1 MTRSFVWGLFLAF
14 LLPYT
19 GKGQALQ
26 VPHYGEGEGETLRY
40 YTTTRLETGEVLP
53 WFPIKDV
60 VVTARRTFKT
70 EEDRLNYLRL
80 ERNVLRVLPYAIY
93 AQKRYE
99 QLDREIALAS
109 SKREEKRLI
118 RACEDEIKEKFRTE
132 IKNLSISQGAIL
144 IKLVQRQTGNS
155 SYELVREMKGGLSA
169 FFYQSVAKVFGHN
182 LKSVYDPEEDYE
194 IENIIRGYERI
205 RPIKNLYNY

>member
-1 MTRSFVWGLFLAF
+1 MKGSFIAGVLFVC
-14 LLPYT
+14 LLPLAA
-19 GKGQALQ
+19 GAQALQ
-26 VPHYGEGEGETLRY
+26 VPHYGEGEGETIQHY
-40 YTTTRLETGEVLP
+40 PTTRLESGEVVA
-53 WFPIKDV
+53 WFPIEDV
-60 VVTARRTFKT
+60 VVTARRTFKS

-99 QLDREIALAS
+99 QLDREIALAAS
-109 SKREEKRLI
+109 SREEKRLI
-118 RACEDEIKEKFRTE
+118 SACEEEIKEKFRTE

-155 SYELVREMKGGLSA
+155 SYELVKEMKGGLSA

-205 RPIKNLYNY
+205 RPIRNLYNY

>member
-1 MTRSFVWGLFLAF
+1 MKRSFAWGLWVLL
-14 LLPYT
+14 LLPFW
-19 GKGQALQ
+19 GKAQALQ
-26 VPHYGEGEGETLRY
+26 VPHYGDGEGGTILNY
-40 YTTTRLETGEVLP
+40 PTTRLETGEVVP

-70 EEDRLNYLRL
+70 EEDRLKYLRL

-99 QLDREIALAS
+99 QLDRDIALVS
-109 SKREEKRLI
+109 SKREERRLI
-118 RACEDEIKEKFRTE
+118 KACEDEIKEKFRTE

-182 LKSVYDPEEDYE
+182 LKSEYDPVEDYE